1 MPGDL
6 SVTPF
11 WISPSLLTLSSV
23 SSIPAEEAAS
33 TVDSEL
39 RYWCSEL
46 SCCVHKGCSGKGH
59 FSKINISDLNFKWT
73 VLPTFLWP
81 CTLQGVQRTYQ
92 VSRLGTV
99 CVSGMKKD
107 LTEQVTCCPE
117 FQCHSNEVLPV
128 ITDLML
134 IMLHFSGSERP
145 RVQFKTHLVSLSRV
159 WMYGTR
165 ASP

>member
-81 CTLQGVQRTYQ
+81 CTLQGVQRTGEPTGSSMCLWNEKGSNGAGYLLSW
-92 VSRLGTV
+92 VS
-99 CVSGMKKD
+99 VSFKLSPSRHHRPD
-107 LTEQVTCCPE
+107 VNHVT
-117 FQCHSNEVLPV
+117 FLW
-128 ITDLML
+128 
-134 IMLHFSGSERP
+134 
-145 RVQFKTHLVSLSRV
+145 V
-159 WMYGTR
+159 WASTR
-165 ASP
+165 KSVMSSI